1 MEICRKSDSPQM
13 KNPALQDSFFCYIG
27 NFVPYIKTL
36 RADAHSRET
45 EICRK
50 RPRSAQECALHI
62 LYSIIVNSIKQLTTV

>member
-1 MEICRKSDSPQM
+1 MEICRKSDSPQV

-36 RADAHSRET
+36 RADAHLRET

-50 RPRSAQECALHI
+50 RPR
-62 LYSIIVNSIKQLTTV
+62 